1 MKKLLI
7 LMWLCTTPLIG
18 TADEISTDLM
28 ILNNSNSQQFNDIW
42 SRMRAGFKLDH
53 TQNDRVKYFEKVYTK
68 NPKSFNKLMN
78 NAIPYLYF
86 LLSETERNGL
96 PAELALIPGIESS
109 YDPLA
114 KNPTDAYA
122 GMWQFV
128 PSTGRRFFMTQNDD
142 IDERRDIVK
151 STRSALKYFN
161 YLYLMFHQWDV
172 AIGAY
177 NWGEGG
183 MYRAIL
189 NSDMK
194 LGQVQYT
201 DLQLRQITADYVPKI
216 IALASIIENPGKF
229 GVTLNDAPNRPY
241 FAIITP
247 APSTT
252 VSDVSKLSNV
262 DKQIFTKL
270 NAAYKDTD
278 YQLTAKNN
286 ILLPETNQN
295 IYYANIGKA
304 VVVANEIQLANNSQA
319 VVPVTDSNIKPAAL
333 VTITA
338 AEPTS
343 TANSEMASSDSDS
356 HVSIPVQN
364 ETTGTPVAD
373 NSAIA
378 SANAA
383 SAAVSTKEAVEPSS
397 GNKLVLASTTT
408 NSVSSASAHN
418 SQELDDLLA
427 KIDSNEASTAPAKVA
442 GVAVATKVALSTQ
455 RADGGVVKYTVSP
468 GDTLYSISK
477 KFNADIT
484 QIRKDNR
491 IPGNNLSTGQA
502 LNIKT
507 KQADTTSTL

>member
-1 MKKLLI
+1 MMKKLLF
-7 LMWLCTTPLIG
+7 LMSLCSVALMG
-18 TADEISTDLM
+18 RADEIATNLM
-28 ILNNSNSQQFNDIW
+28 ILNNSNSQQFSDMW

-53 TQNDRVKYFEKVYTK
+53 AQNERVKYFERLYTK
-68 NPKSFNKLMN
+68 NPKTFNKLMN
-78 NAIPYLYF
+78 NAVPYLYF
-86 LLSETERNGL
+86 LLNETERNGL
-96 PAELALIPGIESS
+96 PTELALVPAIESS

-128 PSTGRRFFMTQNDD
+128 PSTGRQFLMAQSDD

-189 NSDMK
+189 NSDMP
-194 LGQVQYT
+194 LGQVTYS
-201 DLQLRQITADYVPKI
+201 DLKLRQITADYVPKI

-241 FAIITP
+241 FAIVAP

-262 DKQIFTKL
+262 DSQVFTKL
-270 NAAYKDTD
+270 NAQYKDTS
-278 YQLTAKNN
+278 YKLTAQNN

-304 VVVANEIQLANNSQA
+304 VVIANEIQLASNDKIAEVADGNLK
-319 VVPVTDSNIKPAAL
+319 PVAL
-333 VTITA
+333 VTVTTDEA
-338 AEPTS
+338 APDT
-343 TANSEMASSDSDS
+343 SSDSAL
-356 HVSIPVQN
+356 N
-364 ETTGTPVAD
+364 
-373 NSAIA
+373 A
-378 SANAA
+378 SVNNVPAQA
-383 SAAVSTKEAVEPSS
+383 K
-397 GNKLVLASTTT
+397 TTT
-408 NSVSSASAHN
+408 STPAGTSVAVASSVSDTGSGVSARDN
-418 SQELDDLLA
+418 QELDDLLA
-427 KIDSNEASTAPAKVA
+427 KIDKNEVTTSTAKAATPVIIAKVA
-442 GVAVATKVALSTQ
+442 LTPKASKSSM
-455 RADGGVVKYTVSP
+455 VKYTVNQ

-477 KFNADIT
+477 KFNADIN
-484 QIRKDNR
+484 QIRTDNH
-491 IPGNNLSTGQA
+491 IPGNNLSAGQA
-502 LNIKT
+502 LRIKT
-507 KQADTTSTL
+507 NGADTLSTL

>member
-1 MKKLLI
+1 MKKLLF
-7 LMWLCTTPLIG
+7 LMSLCSVALIG
-18 TADEISTDLM
+18 RADEIATDLM

-53 TQNDRVKYFEKVYTK
+53 TQNDRVKYFERLYTK
-68 NPKSFNKLMN
+68 NPKTFNKLMN

-86 LLSETERNGL
+86 LLNETERNGL
-96 PAELALIPGIESS
+96 PTELALVPAIESS

-128 PSTGRRFFMTQNDD
+128 PSTGRQFLMAQSGD

-161 YLYLMFHQWDV
+161 YLYLMFKQWDV

-189 NSDMK
+189 NSNMP
-194 LGQVQYT
+194 LGQVTYS
-201 DLQLRQITADYVPKI
+201 DLKLRQITADYVPKI

-241 FAIITP
+241 FAIVSP

-262 DKQIFTKL
+262 DSQVFAKL
-270 NAAYKDTD
+270 NAQYKDID
-278 YQLTAKNN
+278 YKLTAQNN

-304 VVVANEIQLANNSQA
+304 VVIANEIQLASNDQVSQIA
-319 VVPVTDSNIKPAAL
+319 DGNLKPAAL
-333 VTITA
+333 VTVTTGEA
-338 AEPTS
+338 ASNT
-343 TANSEMASSDSDS
+343 NSDTTLHATD
-356 HVSIPVQN
+356 VNNTPVQAKDN
-364 ETTGTPVAD
+364 TFDKTDNTVATVD
-373 NSAIA
+373 ATATA
-378 SANAA
+378 SG
-383 SAAVSTKEAVEPSS
+383 VSTQDK
-397 GNKLVLASTTT
+397 
-408 NSVSSASAHN
+408 
-418 SQELDDLLA
+418 QELDDLLA
-427 KIDSNEASTAPAKVA
+427 KIDKNEVTTSTAKAATPVIIAKVA
-442 GVAVATKVALSTQ
+442 LTPKASKSSM
-455 RADGGVVKYTVSP
+455 VKYTVNQ

-477 KFNADIT
+477 KFNADIN
-484 QIRKDNR
+484 QIRTDNH
-491 IPGNNLSTGQA
+491 IPGNNLSAGQA
-502 LNIKT
+502 LRIKANGAET
-507 KQADTTSTL
+507 ISTL